1 MIKKFKPFSGFCPVP
16 VLPSSQAAATS
27 YMQHLAYLEWYI
39 EQVREHFEQ
48 QDTDFD
54 AAIEQIQDSF
64 ETVGADIEAL
74 DDRVAALEESSGDAA
89 APQLLRAYGT
99 VSSESSPASG
109 SIPLFAGISTTDK
122 ITVDGTT
129 GAVKIGA
136 GVSKIRVS
144 GGLKVFYNGT
154 ARVIYCSV
162 TRGAGGTAV
171 LVGSA
176 YAPAGASAVIDLA
189 LISDVI
195 TVSEGDVL
203 YFNYSGCDSLTDVN
217 LSPSIVVEVIE

>member
-39 EQVREHFEQ
+39 EQMRKHFEQ

-74 DDRVAALEESSGDAA
+74 DDRVSALEQSGGGGA
-89 APQLLRAYGT
+89 APALIRASGL
-99 VSSESSPASG
+99 VSSETSAASG
-109 SIPLFAGISTTDK
+109 SIPLFGGITTTDK

-136 GVSKIRVS
+136 GVSKVRIS
-144 GGLKVFYNGT
+144 GGMRALYTGS
-154 ARVIYCSV
+154 ARVIYCSI
-162 TRGAGGTAV
+162 TRGAGGTSV

-176 YAPAGASAVIDLA
+176 YAPAGASDVVDLA
-189 LISDVI
+189 LISDVL
-195 TVSEGDVL
+195 TVSEGDLL
-203 YFNYSGCDSLTDVN
+203 YFNFSGCADLTN
-217 LSPSIVVEVIE
+217 LTLTPSIIVEVIE

>member
-16 VLPSSQAAATS
+16 VLPSSQVAATS

-39 EQVREHFEQ
+39 EQLRKHFEE
-48 QDTDFD
+48 QDSDFD
-54 AAIEQIQDSF
+54 TAIEGIQDSF
-64 ETVGADIEAL
+64 ETIGVDIEAL
-74 DDRVAALEESSGDAA
+74 DDRVTALEQSSGDAA

-99 VSSESSPASG
+99 VSSENSPASG

-122 ITVDGTT
+122 LTVDGTT
-129 GAVKIGA
+129 GAVKIGS
-136 GVSKIRVS
+136 GVSKIRIS
-144 GGLKVFYNGT
+144 GGLKVLYTGS

-176 YAPAGASAVIDLA
+176 YAPAGASAVIDLT